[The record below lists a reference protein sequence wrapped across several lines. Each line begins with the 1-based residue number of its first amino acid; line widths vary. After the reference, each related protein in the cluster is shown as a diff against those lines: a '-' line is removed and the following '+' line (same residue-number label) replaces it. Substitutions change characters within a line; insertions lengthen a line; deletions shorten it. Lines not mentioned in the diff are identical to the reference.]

1 MDLAKGTPGGC
12 LFARAMSQTRVLAPA
27 PDECRDSEAKPSA
40 RAMSQT
46 RVLAPAPDECRD
58 SEAKPSARAMSQT
71 GRLHPH
77 LTNAATAKEEH
88 V

>member
-46 RVLAPAPDECRD
+46 
-58 SEAKPSARAMSQT
+58 
-71 GRLHPH
+71 GRLHIH
-77 LTNAATAKEEH
+77 VANAATAKEEH